1 MKKKKLLSIML
12 MSCMILSA
20 TLPMMPGGLQA
31 VAAEQTDAADTV
43 EATVIDVTK
52 YGADPTGVQDSAE
65 GIQAAIEAR
74 QPSKLQNR

>member
-31 VAAEQTDAADTV
+31 VAAEQTGAADTV
-43 EATVIDVTK
+43 EATVIDVT
-52 YGADPTGVQDSAE
+52 
-65 GIQAAIEAR
+65 R
-74 QPSKLQNR
+74 